1 MFYARG
7 FKGSRWSAVLLY
19 FVGIVATHLV
29 GILQL
34 RAEHGGLANQGL
46 VRKYSSLVEFN

>member
-19 FVGIVATHLV
+19 FVGIVASRLV
-29 GILQL
+29 GILHL
-34 RAEHGGLANQGL
+34 AEHIGLANQRL